1 MMLLPRHW
9 EQPPEGAE
17 AGAGWVILLFSPGFG
32 ESQTPQLK
40 IQKSKEVGATN

>member
-1 MMLLPRHW
+1 MLLPRLR
-9 EQPPEGAE
+9 EQPPAGAE

-40 IQKSKEVGATN
+40 NQKIKEVGATN